1 MGKCVTNNQVIDRL
15 LVVRAQSGEETAF
28 NLLFQRWNP
37 KLLGYAFKLS
47 GDPQAARDIAQETW
61 VAVVK
66 GLKRLDDP
74 ALFRAWFFRIAHNK
88 AADDIRSKQKHR
100 KSEEAVKEMTTLNAQ
115 EKISNESLDLKALIE
130 VMPAEKRSLL
140 ILFYVEGLTIPE
152 LAEVF
157 EIPNGTVK
165 SRLHTARHDLKIA
178 YERKVS

>member
-1 MGKCVTNNQVIDRL
+1 MTDQTVIDRL

-37 KLLGYAFKLS
+37 KLLGFAFKLS

-61 VAVVK
+61 VAVIK
-66 GLKRLDDP
+66 GLKRLEDP

-88 AADDIRSKQKHR
+88 AADDIRARQKHR
-100 KSEEAVKEMTTLNAQ
+100 KSEEAVKEMTDLNAQ
-115 EKISNESLDLKALIE
+115 GSPPDEGYDLKTLIDG
-130 VMPAEKRSLL
+130 MPREKRSLL

-157 EIPNGTVK
+157 EIPTGTIK
-165 SRLHTARHDLKIA
+165 SRLHSAREDLK
-178 YERKVS
+178 YTLERKAS